1 MKKNI
6 WFLLAA
12 VVSLQGAVF
21 AMESNEKAESAVES
35 SSEVASSQERNQE
48 NQGTD
53 STASV
58 E

>member
-12 VVSLQGAVF
+12 VISLHGAAF
-21 AMESNEKAESAVES
+21 AIESDEKAE

-48 NQGTD
+48 NQGAET
-53 STASV
+53 SV